1 MSRRA
6 LSAPPR
12 SPVLAGIVVIVL
24 AAIAVVAI
32 MLKDSLPGSTPQRLS
47 AVVEDLASLKPGAP
61 VRVAGVTVG
70 KVVAVDG
77 GPGRTSIVRM
87 ELDDP
92 APPVRRDAELKIR
105 PRIFLE
111 GNFLVD
117 LHPGT
122 PGQPAMPQD
131 GTIPISGTTVAV
143 QVDKVV
149 GSFPTATRR
158 RLQETIQGF
167 GNGISSDATV
177 LAMRSAISDS
187 PTALRTG
194 ALLAE
199 ATRGERPGDLTG
211 LVRSV
216 AALSDALV
224 PHVVQLRG
232 AVRGLDRTMGAF
244 AGERVALRAAVRQ
257 LPATLERSD
266 GLTRAMAGALPG
278 VRQIA
283 DELLP
288 GVRATPATI
297 DAARPWVASARV
309 LAGRPALGGWV
320 REMRAAVPDLI
331 RFADDGVESLPG
343 VDEIAKCVADVIVPA
358 GNVEIRDGRF
368 SLGVENFKGFWYGIS
383 GAAGES
389 QNFTGSGNYS
399 RVAIGLGPSLL
410 QFGADGTLGQL
421 APGATDAAVGVRPV
435 RPARRPPYRD
445 DVRCSTQPVPD
456 PNSAESVRGVE

>member
-1 MSRRA
+1 MRRRP

-12 SPVLAGIVVIVL
+12 SPVLAGIATLLLAAVIVG
-24 AAIAVVAI
+24 AI
-32 MLKDSLPGSTPQRLS
+32 MFKDRLPGSSPQRLN
-47 AVVEDLASLKPGAP
+47 AVVEDLASLKSGAP

-87 ELDDP
+87 DLDDQ
-92 APPVRRDAELKIR
+92 APPIRRDAELKIR

-122 PGQPAMPQD
+122 PGAEAMPD
-131 GTIPISGTTVAV
+131 GGTIPAASTTVAV
-143 QVDKVV
+143 QVDRVI
-149 GSFPTATRR
+149 GTFRTATRR
-158 RLQETIQGF
+158 RLQETVQGF

-177 LAMRSAISDS
+177 LAMRSVIADS
-187 PTALRTG
+187 PVALRTG

-199 ATRGERPGDLTG
+199 ASRGDRPGDLAG
-211 LVRSV
+211 LVSAV
-216 AALSDALV
+216 ATLSDALA
-224 PHVVQLRG
+224 PEAARIQG

-244 AGERVALRAAVRQ
+244 AAEQAGLRAAIRR
-257 LPATLERSD
+257 LPAVLERSD
-266 GLTRAMAGALPG
+266 GLHRSMAGALPG
-278 VRQIA
+278 VRRIA
-283 DELLP
+283 GELLP
-288 GVRATPATI
+288 GVRETPATI
-297 DAARPWVASARV
+297 DAARPWVASART
-309 LAGRPALGGWV
+309 LAGNAALGGWV
-320 REMRAAVPDLI
+320 RDMRSAVPDLI
-331 RFADDGVESLPG
+331 GFADDGTDSAPG
-343 VDEIAKCVADVIVPA
+343 ADEIAKCVANVIVPA
-358 GNVEIRDGRF
+358 GNVKIQDGRF
-368 SLGVENFKGFWYGIS
+368 SLGVENYKGFWYGIS

-389 QNFTGSGNYS
+389 QNFSGSGNYS
-399 RVAIGLGPSLL
+399 RVAIGVGPSLL

-445 DVRCSTQPVPD
+445 DVACWTQPVPD